1 MTEGEFVFWLVGPEK
16 QVAFV
21 RSRGASWKK
30 RISGV
35 LSVLKPRWFHVWQYQ
50 GWLEGKELGM
60 NVQQ

>member
-1 MTEGEFVFWLVGPEK
+1 MTEGEFVFWLVGPEM

-21 RSRGASWKK
+21 RSRKASWKK

-35 LSVLKPRWFHVWQYQ
+35 ISVPKPRWFYVWQYQ
-50 GWLEGKELGM
+50 GWLEGKVLGM